1 MFSFEI
7 TTNRAIPRNHKRKE
21 KKKNIAQLFRNRARW
36 WELHA
41 ARRWGWRKVLG
52 PLRKIRYWSITFNNM
67 ATATGEH
74 SPNKPVI
81 ILVHGLLSIDHMIKI
96 YHAQVLVLE
105 AKLYQVIKLT

>member
-1 MFSFEI
+1 
-7 TTNRAIPRNHKRKE
+7 
-21 KKKNIAQLFRNRARW
+21 
-36 WELHA
+36 
-41 ARRWGWRKVLG
+41 
-52 PLRKIRYWSITFNNM
+52 M